1 MTSAARFLLK
11 DGLSVALGAGLRCQ
25 DVQTLRLGDHDGVVL
40 GRLLVLEDPAHLL
53 VLVSVRIVFLTGDL
67 LTVDEL
73 TGIEFKLLYCLFI
86 FPFV

>member
-1 MTSAARFLLK
+1 
-11 DGLSVALGAGLRCQ
+11 
-25 DVQTLRLGDHDGVVL
+25 VQTLRLGDHDGVVL

-73 TGIEFKLLYCLFI
+73 TGVNIKLLNCLFI
-86 FPFV
+86 FPFVLAGF